1 MVNKYDDQV
10 SWLSMM
16 IKYDD
21 QVSWLIKY
29 DDWLSMVID

>member
-1 MVNKYDDQV
+1 MNKYDDQV